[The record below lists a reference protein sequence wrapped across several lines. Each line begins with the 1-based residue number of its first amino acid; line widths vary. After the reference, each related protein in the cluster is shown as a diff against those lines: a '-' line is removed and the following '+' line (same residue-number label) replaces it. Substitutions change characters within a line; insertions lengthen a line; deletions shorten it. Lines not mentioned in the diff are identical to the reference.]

1 MTKDIEQTE
10 LTEANVRADVCAWLE
25 ANWDPNLG
33 LVEWR
38 NILADSG
45 WGMPA
50 WPEEW
55 FGKGYPSG
63 LVSVGEGE
71 FQRIGAIGV
80 ARAGIRMLA
89 AATILEHGSQMHK
102 EKFLRRILT
111 GEDTWCQLFSEPG
124 SGSDLAGST
133 TRADL
138 KGGTWIINGQK
149 VWTTSAHHA
158 QWALLLARTDWD
170 VPKHKGLSY
179 FILDMTQDGV
189 EVQPL
194 RQMNGHASFN
204 QVFMT
209 DAKIAPEF
217 QVEGLGDGWKIATTT
232 LMHERRGADGLRS
245 WAMGTDRPERA
256 YAEEREELSHSMAPY
271 KWYPQRMGR
280 VDLVI
285 QQAKAMG
292 KYDDPVVRQEI
303 AKLLTLAKSAE
314 WTARRARAAQVL
326 GRNQGPEGSIGKL
339 AASHVARL
347 SNQVHT
353 LIHGADAMLTGE
365 DSPLDGVIAEV
376 LVSTPAISIA
386 GGTDEIQRNIISER
400 VLGMPKEPRND
411 TDRPF
416 RDVPRNTIG

>member
-1 MTKDIEQTE
+1 MSEQTV
-10 LTEANVRADVCAWLE
+10 ASVRAEARAWLE

-38 NILADSG
+38 TILADTG
-45 WGMPA
+45 WGMPT
-50 WPEEW
+50 WPGEW
-55 FGKGYPSG
+55 YGKGMSSELG
-63 LVSVGEGE
+63 RVIEEE
-71 FQRIGAIGV
+71 FHEIGAIGV

-89 AATILEHGSQMHK
+89 AATLLEHGSEMHK

-124 SGSDLAGST
+124 SGSDLAGAV

-138 KGGTWIINGQK
+138 KGNKWIVNGQK

-158 QWALLLARTDWD
+158 EWGLLLARTDWD
-170 VPKHKGLSY
+170 VPKHRGLSY
-179 FILDMTQDGV
+179 FVLDMTQAAV

-194 RQMNGHASFN
+194 KQMNGHASFN
-204 QVFMT
+204 QVFFT
-209 DAKIAPEF
+209 DAVIEPEF
-217 QVEGLGDGWKIATTT
+217 MVENLGDGWKIATTT
-232 LMHERRGADGLRS
+232 LMHERRGADGLRR
-245 WAMGTDRPERA
+245 WETGTDRPERA
-256 YAEEREELSHSMAPY
+256 YAEEREELAHAMAPY

-285 QQAKAMG
+285 QRAKETG
-292 KYDDPVVRQEI
+292 TFEDPTVRQEI
-303 AKLLTLAKSAE
+303 AKLLIMAKSAE
-314 WTARRARAAQVL
+314 WTARRAREAQVQ

-339 AASHVARL
+339 AASHLARL
-347 SNQVHT
+347 ANQVHT
-353 LIHGADAMLTGE
+353 QISGADAMLTGE
-365 DSPLDGVIAEV
+365 DSPMDGVIAEI

-416 RDVPRNTIG
+416 RDVPRNTIS

>member
-1 MTKDIEQTE
+1 
-10 LTEANVRADVCAWLE
+10 
-25 ANWDPNLG
+25 
-33 LVEWR
+33 
-38 NILADSG
+38 
-45 WGMPA
+45 
-50 WPEEW
+50 
-55 FGKGYPSG
+55 
-63 LVSVGEGE
+63 
-71 FQRIGAIGV
+71 
-80 ARAGIRMLA
+80 
-89 AATILEHGSQMHK
+89 
-102 EKFLRRILT
+102 
-111 GEDTWCQLFSEPG
+111 
-124 SGSDLAGST
+124 
-133 TRADL
+133 
-138 KGGTWIINGQK
+138 
-149 VWTTSAHHA
+149 
-158 QWALLLARTDWD
+158 
-170 VPKHKGLSY
+170 SY

>member
-1 MTKDIEQTE
+1 MSED
-10 LTEANVRADVCAWLE
+10 TEASVRADVRAWLE
-25 ANWDPNLG
+25 ANWDPDQG

-38 NILADSG
+38 NKLADSG
-45 WGMPA
+45 WGMPT
-50 WPEEW
+50 WPTEW
-55 FGKGYPSG
+55 FGKGMSSG
-63 LVSVGEGE
+63 LGTAVEEE
-71 FQRIGAIGV
+71 FQNIGAIGV

-89 AATILEHGSQMHK
+89 AATLLEHGSQMHK

-124 SGSDLAGST
+124 SGSDLAGAI

-138 KGGTWIINGQK
+138 KDGKWIINGQK

-158 QWALLLARTDWD
+158 QFGLLLARTDWD
-170 VPKHKGLSY
+170 VPKHKGLTY
-179 FILDMTQDGV
+179 FVLDMEQPGV

-204 QVFMT
+204 QVFIT
-209 DAKIAPEF
+209 DAEIAPEF
-217 QVEGLGDGWKIATTT
+217 MVEGLGDGWKIATTT
-232 LMHERRGADGLRS
+232 LMHERRGADGLRR

-256 YAEEREELSHSMAPY
+256 YVEERTELATAMAPY

-285 QQAKAMG
+285 ERAKATG
-292 KYDDPVVRQEI
+292 KFDDPTVRQEI
-303 AKLLTLAKSAE
+303 AKLLILSKSAE
-314 WTARRARAAQVL
+314 WTARRAREAQAQ

-347 SNQVHT
+347 GNHVHT
-353 LIHGADAMLTGE
+353 LISGADAMLTGT
-365 DSPLDGVIAEV
+365 DSPMDGVIAEI

-416 RDVPRNTIG
+416 RDVPRNLIR